1 MIFLWKADTKFRE
14 RVDCTTNRVRNDDD
28 DDDDDD
34 DGGGGNYFAPPG
46 DKYFEYLGLVHS

>member
-34 DGGGGNYFAPPG
+34 GGGGNYFAPPG